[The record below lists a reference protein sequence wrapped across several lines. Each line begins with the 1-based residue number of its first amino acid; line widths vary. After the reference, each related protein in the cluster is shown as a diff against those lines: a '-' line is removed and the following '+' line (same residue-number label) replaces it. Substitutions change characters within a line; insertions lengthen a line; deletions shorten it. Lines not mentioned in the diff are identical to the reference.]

1 MIMLGNRKNIAKVSV
16 VVPVYNVEKYIG
28 RCARSLF
35 EQTLDEMEFIF
46 VDDGSTDNSI
56 GVVEDVLKEFP
67 KRKHQVTILHQKNSG
82 LLQARA
88 RGVLSSNGCY
98 LGTVDSDDWV
108 DKDTYATLFA
118 QAEKEKTDCVVMNY
132 QREFGDHSEKASRNI
147 SERNSSTL
155 MRNLYQ
161 FPFELFAWGQLVRN
175 DNRLKNL
182 YRNFYDM
189 DEWRGVTM
197 WEDVLVMMPY
207 YYHTSRIAY
216 CNEYFYHY
224 NRENIDS
231 ALNSISENKA
241 RQAVKVVEYLH
252 HYFRD
257 DEQMTCSVGA
267 MALGAKN
274 MLLGKVSLSE
284 WRSIGSWCNRYILR
298 YSSIPLKIRLF
309 YWMIAHHFDFV
320 YNIYRKEKKY
330 ELKEVCNP
338 K

>member
-1 MIMLGNRKNIAKVSV
+1 MEDNRNSFITPKVSV
-16 VVPVYNVEKYIG
+16 VIPVYNVEKWIG

-56 GVVEDVLKEFP
+56 GVVEDVLEEFP
-67 KRKHQVTILHQKNSG
+67 KRKHQVTILHQRNSG

-118 QAEKEKTDCVVMNY
+118 QAEKEKADCVVMNY
-132 QREFGDHSEKASRNI
+132 QREFGDHSEKVSRNMPE
-147 SERNSSTL
+147 SNGRDMML
-155 MRNLYQ
+155 HLYQ
-161 FPFELFAWGQLVRN
+161 YPFELFAWGQLVKN
-175 DNRLKNL
+175 DRRLKDL
-182 YRNFYDM
+182 YRTFYGIDG
-189 DEWRGVTM
+189 WKGFTM

-207 YYHTSRIAY
+207 YYHTARISY
-216 CNEYFYHY
+216 CDRYFYHY
-224 NRENIDS
+224 NRENDNS
-231 ALNSISENKA
+231 ALNSISEDKA
-241 RQAVKVVEYLH
+241 QQAIKVVEYLH
-252 HYFRD
+252 HYFKD
-257 DEQMTCSVGA
+257 DRQMTYSVGA

-284 WRSIGSWCNRYILR
+284 WRSIDSWCNRYILR

-320 YNIYRKEKKY
+320 YNIYCRAKM
-330 ELKEVCNP
+330 
-338 K
+338 